1 MWQELNRCMD
11 YNTWGLCVWYLPSA
25 VYERLLLRRRFR
37 LSRYKSTFE
46 KKEVAVFWK
55 IIRGHTCGI
64 LVVKKIGMLLD
75 YEELEGDIYTADERV
90 ARGEGGSSE

>member
-1 MWQELNRCMD
+1 MCRDTCLRLFTKGFGID
-11 YNTWGLCVWYLPSA
+11 VAS
-25 VYERLLLRRRFR
+25 VYPLQVYIR
-37 LSRYKSTFE
+37 E
-46 KKEVAVFWK
+46 KRGGVVFWK

-64 LVVKKIGMLLD
+64 LMLKKIGMQLD